1 MSWDEPISESQIG
14 LVRRLADERR
24 EALTAKGQWPADIET
39 VQQWMA
45 SEIVWGAGQSVH
57 TLDRRGARV
66 ILDMLFAIKVEVVT
80 PDDYVGPEADRIIQ
94 NRYANRCALCGQTVA
109 VESGFASLVGGKW
122 ITTHRDG
129 DCDQAP
135 ASTGIDLTAL
145 DQYLTKTGHGNR
157 TAFFAHP
164 AHQHGPVEDTRQR
177 IKVVLNEKSQWLS
190 VFDANTY
197 AGEEA
202 GFGKKFG
209 SQRPGSGD
217 YHGDI
222 LTLTTTEIC
231 ANEVRSFKVA
241 DLIEAIVA
249 NPAGALAAYGHLT
262 GTCSI
267 CRRPLEDAESVRIG
281 IGPICADKVGL

>member
-1 MSWDEPISESQIG
+1 MSWDDGISESQIG

-45 SEIVWGAGQSVH
+45 SEVVWGAGQRVE
-57 TLDRRGARV
+57 TLDRRGASAL
-66 ILDMLFAIKVEVVT
+66 IDMLFAIKVEQQAPT
-80 PDDYVGPEADRIIQ
+80 GYVGPEADRIIT
-94 NRYANRCALCGQTVA
+94 NRYSKACALCGQS
-109 VESGFASLVGGKW
+109 VEAEAGFAGLVAGGKW

-129 DCDQAP
+129 DCGQAP
-135 ASTGIDLTAL
+135 ASTGLDLTDL

-197 AGEEA
+197 AGDEA
-202 GFGKKFG
+202 GFGTKFG
-209 SQRPGSGD
+209 SQRPGSGE
-217 YHGDI
+217 YHGD
-222 LTLTTTEIC
+222 
-231 ANEVRSFKVA
+231 AV
-241 DLIEAIVA
+241 DLIESIVA

-267 CRRPLEDAESVRIG
+267 CRRPLEDAESLARG

>member
-1 MSWDEPISESQIG
+1 MSWDDSISESQIG

-24 EALTAKGQWPADIET
+24 EALTAKGQWPSDIET

-57 TLDRRGARV
+57 TLDRRGASAL
-66 ILDMLFAIKVEVVT
+66 IDMLFAIKVEVVT
-80 PDDYVGPEADRIIQ
+80 PDGYVGPEADRIIQ

-129 DCDQAP
+129 DCGQAP

-157 TAFFAHP
+157 TAYFAHP

-222 LTLTTTEIC
+222 LTTTEIC
-231 ANEVRSFKVA
+231 ANEVRPFKVT

-249 NPAGALAAYGHLT
+249 NPAGGLSAYGHLT

-267 CRRPLEDAESVRIG
+267 CRRPLEDAESVARG
-281 IGPICADKVGL
+281 IGPVCADKVGL

>member
-57 TLDRRGARV
+57 TLDRRGASAL
-66 ILDMLFAIKVEVVT
+66 IDMLFAIKVEQTT
-80 PDDYVGPEADRIIQ
+80 PDGYVGPEADRIIQ

-145 DQYLTKTGHGNR
+145 DQYLTPTGHGNR

-222 LTLTTTEIC
+222 L
-231 ANEVRSFKVA
+231 
-241 DLIEAIVA
+241 DLIEAIVS

-267 CRRPLEDAESVRIG
+267 CRRPLEDAESVRKG

>member
-45 SEIVWGAGQSVH
+45 SEVVWGAGQSVH

-129 DCDQAP
+129 DCGQAP

-157 TAFFAHP
+157 TAYFAHP

-222 LTLTTTEIC
+222 LTTTEIC
-231 ANEVRSFKVA
+231 ANEVRPFKVT

-249 NPAGALAAYGHLT
+249 NPAGGLSAYGHLT

-267 CRRPLEDAESVRIG
+267 CRRPLEDAESVARG

>member
-1 MSWDEPISESQIG
+1 MSWDDSISESQIG

-57 TLDRRGARV
+57 TLDRRGASAL
-66 ILDMLFAIKVEVVT
+66 IDMLFAIKVEVVT
-80 PDDYVGPEADRIIQ
+80 PDGYVGPEADRIIQ

-109 VESGFASLVGGKW
+109 VESGFASLVGGAW

-157 TAFFAHP
+157 TAYFAHP

-217 YHGDI
+217 YHGD
-222 LTLTTTEIC
+222 TLTTTEIC
-231 ANEVRSFKVA
+231 ANEVRPFKVT

-249 NPAGALAAYGHLT
+249 NPAGGLSAYGHPT

-267 CRRPLEDAESVRIG
+267 CRRPLEDAESVARG

>member
-45 SEIVWGAGQSVH
+45 SEVVWGAGQSVH

-129 DCDQAP
+129 DCGQAP

-157 TAFFAHP
+157 TAYFAHP

-202 GFGKKFG
+202 GFGTKFG
-209 SQRPGSGD
+209 SQRPGSGE
-217 YHGDI
+217 YHGN
-222 LTLTTTEIC
+222 
-231 ANEVRSFKVA
+231 AV
-241 DLIEAIVA
+241 DLIESIVA
-249 NPAGALAAYGHLT
+249 NPAGSLSAYGHLT

-267 CRRPLEDAESVRIG
+267 CRRPLESDGTTTGWNSVEAG
-281 IGPICADKVGL
+281 IGPVCAEKVGLR

>member
-1 MSWDEPISESQIG
+1 MSWDDSISESQIG

-57 TLDRRGARV
+57 TLDRRGASAL
-66 ILDMLFAIKVEVVT
+66 IDMLFAIKVEVVT
-80 PDDYVGPEADRIIQ
+80 PDGYVGPEADRIIQ

-109 VESGFASLVGGKW
+109 VESGFASLVGGAW

-145 DQYLTKTGHGNR
+145 DQYLTPTGHGNR

-222 LTLTTTEIC
+222 LTTTEIC
-231 ANEVRSFKVA
+231 ANEVRPFKVT

-249 NPAGALAAYGHLT
+249 NPAGGLSAYGHLT

-267 CRRPLEDAESVRIG
+267 CRRPLEDAESVARG
-281 IGPICADKVGL
+281 IGPVCADKVGL

>member
-109 VESGFASLVGGKW
+109 VESGFASLVGGAW

-145 DQYLTKTGHGNR
+145 DQYLTPTGHGNR

-209 SQRPGSGD
+209 SQRPGSGE
-217 YHGDI
+217 YHGN
-222 LTLTTTEIC
+222 
-231 ANEVRSFKVA
+231 AV
-241 DLIEAIVA
+241 DLIESIVS
-249 NPAGALAAYGHLT
+249 NPAGSLAAYGHLT

-267 CRRPLEDAESVRIG
+267 CRRPLESDGTTTGWNSVEAG
-281 IGPICADKVGL
+281 IGPVCAEKVGLR

>member
-1 MSWDEPISESQIG
+1 MSWDDSISESQIG

-57 TLDRRGARV
+57 TLDRRGASAL
-66 ILDMLFAIKVEVVT
+66 IDMLFAIKVEVVT
-80 PDDYVGPEADRIIQ
+80 PDGYVGPEADRIIQ

-145 DQYLTKTGHGNR
+145 DQYLTPTGHGNR

-197 AGEEA
+197 AGEES
-202 GFGKKFG
+202 GF
-209 SQRPGSGD
+209 
-217 YHGDI
+217 
-222 LTLTTTEIC
+222 EIGR
-231 ANEVRSFKVA
+231 AHV
-241 DLIEAIVA
+241 
-249 NPAGALAAYGHLT
+249 
-262 GTCSI
+262 
-267 CRRPLEDAESVRIG
+267 
-281 IGPICADKVGL
+281 

>member
-1 MSWDEPISESQIG
+1 MSWDDSISESQIG

-45 SEIVWGAGQSVH
+45 SEVVWGAGQSVH
-57 TLDRRGARV
+57 TLDRRGASAL
-66 ILDMLFAIKVEVVT
+66 IDMLFAIKVEQTT
-80 PDDYVGPEADRIIQ
+80 PDGYIGPEADRIIQ

-109 VESGFASLVGGKW
+109 VESGFAALVGGKW

-129 DCDQAP
+129 DCGQAP
-135 ASTGIDLTAL
+135 ASTGIDLTSL
-145 DQYLTKTGHGNR
+145 DQYLTPTGHGNR

-222 LTLTTTEIC
+222 L
-231 ANEVRSFKVA
+231 
-241 DLIEAIVA
+241 DLIEAIVS
-249 NPAGALAAYGHLT
+249 NPAGSLAAYGHLT

-267 CRRPLEDAESVRIG
+267 CRRPLESDGTTTGWNSVEAG
-281 IGPICADKVGL
+281 IGPVCAEKVGLR

>member
-1 MSWDEPISESQIG
+1 MSWDDSISESQIG

-57 TLDRRGARV
+57 TLDRRGASAL
-66 ILDMLFAIKVEVVT
+66 IDMLFAIKVEVVT
-80 PDDYVGPEADRIIQ
+80 PDGYVGPEADRIIQ

-109 VESGFASLVGGKW
+109 VESGFASLVGGAW

-157 TAFFAHP
+157 TAYFAHP

-222 LTLTTTEIC
+222 LTTTEIC
-231 ANEVRSFKVA
+231 ANEVRPFKVT

-249 NPAGALAAYGHLT
+249 NPAGGLSAYGHLT

-267 CRRPLEDAESVRIG
+267 CRRPLEDAESVARG
-281 IGPICADKVGL
+281 IGPVCADKVGL

>member
-1 MSWDEPISESQIG
+1 MSWDDGISESQIG

-45 SEIVWGAGQSVH
+45 SEVVWGAGQRVE
-57 TLDRRGARV
+57 TLDRRGASAL
-66 ILDMLFAIKVEVVT
+66 IDMLFAIKVEQQAPT
-80 PDDYVGPEADRIIQ
+80 GYVGPEADRIIT
-94 NRYANRCALCGQTVA
+94 NRYSKACALCGHS
-109 VESGFASLVGGKW
+109 VEAEAGFAGLVAGGKW

-129 DCDQAP
+129 DCGQAP

-145 DQYLTKTGHGNR
+145 DQYLTPTGHGNR

-164 AHQHGPVEDTRQR
+164 VHADGPVEGTRQR

-202 GFGKKFG
+202 GFGTKFG
-209 SQRPGSGD
+209 SQRPGSGE
-217 YHGDI
+217 YHGD
-222 LTLTTTEIC
+222 
-231 ANEVRSFKVA
+231 AV
-241 DLIEAIVA
+241 DLIESIVA

-267 CRRPLEDAESVRIG
+267 CRRPLESDGTTTGWNSVEAG
-281 IGPICADKVGL
+281 IGPVCAEKVGLR

>member
-57 TLDRRGARV
+57 TLDRRGASAL
-66 ILDMLFAIKVEVVT
+66 IDMLFAIKVEVVT
-80 PDDYVGPEADRIIQ
+80 PDGYVGPEADRIIQ
-94 NRYANRCALCGQTVA
+94 NRYSNRCALCGQTVA

-145 DQYLTKTGHGNR
+145 DQYLTPTGHGNR

-222 LTLTTTEIC
+222 L
-231 ANEVRSFKVA
+231 
-241 DLIEAIVA
+241 DLIEAIVS
-249 NPAGALAAYGHLT
+249 NPAGSLAAYGHLT

-267 CRRPLEDAESVRIG
+267 CRRPLEDAESVARG
-281 IGPICADKVGL
+281 IGPVCADKVGL

>member
-129 DCDQAP
+129 DCGQAP

-157 TAFFAHP
+157 TAYFAHP

-222 LTLTTTEIC
+222 LTTTEIC
-231 ANEVRSFKVA
+231 ANEVRPFKVT

-249 NPAGALAAYGHLT
+249 NPAGGLSAYGHLT

-267 CRRPLEDAESVRIG
+267 CRRPLEDAESVARG